1 MTSHPHDALAKG
13 IFGSTPAAIDQFR
26 CALPAKV
33 FERID
38 WATLALCS
46 GSSVDPA
53 LNKLHSDLLFSV
65 RTRTGSECL
74 LYLLLEH
81 QSTNDPLLPVRLL
94 IYQVRVIER
103 FLQDHPKAGK
113 VPPVIPVVL
122 THAEGGWRGSA
133 RFATSYDVDAGTLDI
148 LDGWILDFRIL
159 VDDLDATDDETLRL
173 RTASEIAR
181 FAWWFLKH
189 ARHLDEELSCMRE
202 WAKEYRA
209 LCNAPGGATALD
221 YFLSYILENK
231 PGRDP
236 EAIRALFRS
245 LTEPGSPEE
254 TMTQKRIVSIAD
266 HLRAEGMLEGERK
279 LAEALEGHRRALRNL
294 LERRF
299 GALGSEHLLRIQRA
313 DAASLERWTER
324 ILDANSV
331 SAVLED

>member
-1 MTSHPHDALAKG
+1 MTSQPHDALAKG
-13 IFGSTPAAIDQFR
+13 IFGSAPAAIDQFR
-26 CALPAKV
+26 CVLPAKV

-38 WATLALCS
+38 WATLAVRS
-46 GSSVDPA
+46 GSSIDPA
-53 LNKLHSDLLFSV
+53 LRELRSDLLFSV

-81 QSTNDPLLPVRLL
+81 QSSHDPLLPVRLL

-103 FLQDHPKAGK
+103 FLQDHPQASK

-122 THAEGGWRGSA
+122 SHVEGGWRCSA
-133 RFATSYDVDAGTLDI
+133 RFADRYDVDAGTLEL

-173 RTASEIAR
+173 RAASEIAR

-189 ARHLDEELSCMRE
+189 SRHLDEELSRIRE
-202 WAKEYRA
+202 WAREYRD

-221 YFLSYILENK
+221 YFLSYILESK
-231 PGRDP
+231 PDRDP
-236 EAIRALFRS
+236 DAIRALFQS
-245 LTEPGSPEE
+245 LTKPGSPEE
-254 TMTQKRIVSIAD
+254 AMTQKRITSIAD

-279 LAEALEGHRRALRNL
+279 ALRSL

-299 GALGSEHLLRIQRA
+299 GALGSEHLLRIQEA

-324 ILDANSV
+324 ILDADCL
-331 SAVLED
+331 SAVFED